1 MKKQV
6 MSFQKTA
13 LALAVSFYAANI
25 MAYQEQGQSGN
36 TSSWESAEYLKD
48 WGLVSMN
55 ASTAY
60 AMGFNGSGVNIGVMD
75 SGVLMSHPEIQDGR
89 IHTVVSTGQYSKDGM
104 RYPDAKFGFV
114 GLNKTKLLIATAK
127 VTLKKNIKANL

>member
-13 LALAVSFYAANI
+13 LALAVGFYAANI

-75 SGVLMSHPEIQDGR
+75 SGVLMSHPEFHDGIFIR
-89 IHTVVSTGQYSKDGM
+89 W
-104 RYPDAKFGFV
+104 
-114 GLNKTKLLIATAK
+114 
-127 VTLKKNIKANL
+127 